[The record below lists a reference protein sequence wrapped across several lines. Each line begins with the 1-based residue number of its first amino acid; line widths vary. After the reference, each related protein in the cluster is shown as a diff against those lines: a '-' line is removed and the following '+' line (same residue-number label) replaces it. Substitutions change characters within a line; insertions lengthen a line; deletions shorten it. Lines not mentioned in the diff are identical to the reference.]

1 MTALRMPVLRCTAI
15 LGLVVSAAT
24 SGCRMSE
31 TTACRLSID
40 SRAHAVG
47 SQPADEDAP
56 TLGLAQLEDVALP
69 AVALVNFESVAPP
82 APEAISDA
90 VIPAT
95 ESDTD
100 ESIAGMTI
108 DLASALAQ
116 AGVANPTIGLARERV
131 SQALAEQQAANV
143 LLLPSLNAGMN
154 YHLHLGNLQRSPG
167 TILNVDS
174 SDLYFG
180 AGARTLAAESV
191 AFPGVR
197 LFAPLADALMEP
209 EATGYNAE
217 ARSADSRAVQNETML
232 RVAESYLQLVGAD
245 ARVAELRHGEE
256 QLGEISRLTDV
267 YARAGQGRE
276 ADKNRAAARLS
287 LLIRERQ
294 DAEGERAAIS
304 ARLASLLN
312 LDPSAALSPIPG
324 AIAPVMMVDDHSALA
339 DLIYRALVNR
349 PERAAG
355 FAQVNEARTRYRQ
368 EVLRPWMPT
377 LIAGLSGGVF
387 GGGSNLVTY
396 TFGRFDGRTDFDVLA
411 VWSLQNFG
419 FGNAARQNQTS
430 ARTDQATSQL
440 IGVEN
445 RIRAEVGEALA
456 EVQAARSQLAAVEQA
471 VIAARDGAHE
481 EMTRIESDVARPL
494 EVIDSFEQLI
504 DARVAYVQ
512 TVTAYNVAQ
521 FRLWVAVGGTPVA
534 TPMHLVEI
542 E

>member
-1 MTALRMPVLRCTAI
+1 MSNFPITVHRSTAI
-15 LGLVVSAAT
+15 LLAALAAT
-24 SGCRMSE
+24 SGCQLCE
-31 TTACRLSID
+31 TSACRLKVD
-40 SRAHAVG
+40 SPIEVAAP
-47 SQPADEDAP
+47 QPADERR
-56 TLGLAQLEDVALP
+56 P
-69 AVALVNFESVAPP
+69 AVTLARLDDGDGTAAALVSFENDAPP
-82 APEAISDA
+82 APEAITAA
-90 VIPAT
+90 VVPAPAGGPN
-95 ESDTD
+95 EP
-100 ESIAGMTI
+100 IAGMTI
-108 DLASALAQ
+108 DLASALAH
-116 AGVANPTIGLARERV
+116 AGVANPTIALARERV

-154 YHLHLGNLQRSPG
+154 YHLHIGNLQRSPG

-197 LFAPLADALMEP
+197 LFAPLADALLEP
-209 EATGYNAE
+209 EAASYNAA
-217 ARSADSRAVQNETML
+217 ARSAESRVVQNESLL

-245 ARVAELRHGEE
+245 ARLVELKHGEE
-256 QLGEISRLTDV
+256 QLGEIARLTDV
-267 YARAGQGRE
+267 YARTGQGRE
-276 ADKNRAAARLS
+276 ADKNRAATRLS
-287 LLIRERQ
+287 LLTRERQ
-294 DAEGERAAIS
+294 DAEGERAAVS

-312 LDPSAALSPIPG
+312 MDPSMSLAPIPG
-324 AIAPVMMVDDHSALA
+324 AIVPVMMVDDTSALT

-377 LIAGLSGGVF
+377 LVAGLSGGVF

-396 TFGRFDGRTDFDVLA
+396 TFGRFDGRTDFDLLA

-419 FGNAARQNQTS
+419 FGNAAQQNRTS
-430 ARTDQATSQL
+430 ARADQATSQL

-445 RIRAEVGEALA
+445 QIRSEVGEALA
-456 EVQAARSQLAAVEQA
+456 EVQAQRSQLAAVEQA
-471 VIAARDGAHE
+471 VISAREGAQE
-481 EMTRIESDVARPL
+481 ELTRIQSDVARPL

-534 TPMHLVEI
+534 TSMHAGES